1 MCGFNIKDIFA
12 NAGKKI
18 ATKMPS
24 KGVQCYSYVGV
35 PGCAI
40 EFSVP
45 GSVIR
50 KDGLRQFGND
60 HLEVDKRHIN
70 GTFKF
75 SGTFSFKVSQNG
87 NQIAHQQIEI
97 NTMTGNIEG
106 GTLNQMG
113 NTQSIIAGDVI
124 ITYGF
129 YDAPDAVQGRAG
141 LPTSDQCWVCVSP
154 NYSSWMGQLAPGG
167 SPQADKPF
175 SKWML
180 PAAHDIGMNSMQN
193 SIAVLHSDALI
204 EVMKRINP
212 VVAKIAGMMTR
223 EAAKAIAPAIIE
235 GLAITQKDTVPMILS
250 IGARY
255 FEFRPAYLHNEIR
268 DTAGIPNDLYFQ
280 HSAIPGMA
288 YAQFLR
294 EVVDFLIQH
303 PEEIVV
309 VQLRWDGVPAECARP
324 NDEDMLNHL
333 NAALAAS
340 NGSIQHGSLDDM
352 LNKTTTQLRSESKRL
367 ILFVNSDS
375 FSTYTDEGN
384 ATINGDSLIAEF
396 NKISP
401 ERQSGHAFTNLQCQ
415 ATATNI
421 MDVVVFSILNTNAS
435 SSCLL
440 ATKPICDSKTLPWI
454 QKEAGRLIDGQLV
467 VVMNDFVDGATADVC
482 VEWSRRRL
490 E

>member
-1 MCGFNIKDIFA
+1 MDIFA

-141 LPTSDQCWVCVSP
+141 LPTSDQCWVHPLSP
-154 NYSSWMGQLAPGG
+154 
-167 SPQADKPF
+167 
-175 SKWML
+175 
-180 PAAHDIGMNSMQN
+180 HDIGMNSMQN